1 MTSQYN
7 KSGNINGMQT
17 WQLQDA
23 KARFSELVDTAKEKG
38 PQVVTRRG
46 VEEVV
51 VVPMA
56 EWRRMQLS
64 RRPDIKELLLAG
76 PKFENLVPDRR
87 RRRRRRRR
95 RPPVEF
101 E

>member
-1 MTSQYN
+1 ME
-7 KSGNINGMQT
+7 T
-17 WQLQDA
+17 WQAQDA
-23 KARFSELVDTAKEKG
+23 KARFSELLDTVKEKG

-46 VEEVV
+46 VQEAVI
-51 VVPMA
+51 VPMA
-56 EWRRMQLS
+56 EWHRLQQN
-64 RRPDIKELLLAG
+64 RRPDIKEVLLSG

-87 RRRRRRRR
+87 KRRR